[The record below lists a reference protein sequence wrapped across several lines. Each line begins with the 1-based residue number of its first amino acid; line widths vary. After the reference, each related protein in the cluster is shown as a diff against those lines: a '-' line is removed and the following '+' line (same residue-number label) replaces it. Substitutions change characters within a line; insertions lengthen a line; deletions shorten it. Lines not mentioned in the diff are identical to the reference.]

1 MEQVSWMLSLIPDSV
16 LDLIY
21 WAIIGAGIT
30 GLFAGWFG
38 KFIPFYG
45 KYVSVLKPVGIALL
59 VLGVWLRGGYDTE
72 MIWRNK
78 VAELEKKVA
87 EAESK
92 SQSAN
97 KTINTK
103 IVTKTVFVKEKGKKQ
118 IQYIDRI
125 VKGDTTEIT
134 KDMSEEERKAFLAKQ
149 KELEESIKNC
159 PVPKLIVQEINKAAD
174 PK

>member
-1 MEQVSWMLSLIPDSV
+1 MLFRS
-16 LDLIY
+16 
-21 WAIIGAGIT
+21 
-30 GLFAGWFG
+30 
-38 KFIPFYG
+38 
-45 KYVSVLKPVGIALL
+45 
-59 VLGVWLRGGYDTE
+59 YDTE
-72 MIWRNK
+72 MMWRGK

-87 EAESK
+87 EAENKSK
-92 SQSAN
+92 ESNN
-97 KTINTK
+97 KIQTK
-103 IVTKTVFVKEKGKKQ
+103 IVTKTLYVKEKGKKQ

-134 KDMSEEERKAFLAKQ
+134 KDMSEEERKAFLVKQ